1 MNHGP
6 LKSLICTWVI
16 TIGLG
21 ILLAGCATV
30 DPHPF
35 QQYDAAMKEA
45 GDGLDKVLIQ
55 DIDWSRD
62 KYIENVLD
70 GSVNLAHTAIL
81 DRKKPFTV
89 SFPEAGG
96 VIVKPT
102 FYRLQDARVTLL
114 NLNEA
119 TENYINLVGTLAGS
133 DTLNPKTFDA
143 MAKDTDAS
151 VNSIIKKLD
160 AQVPGNAVRLFSVG
174 SVEVARLIIENKRH
188 DALVRVLTE
197 SQASIDDY
205 CLKCLKLLMILDES
219 LATDYSAKAM
229 VLEGNFSKISLEK
242 RAVDPKARSA
252 VEHLLELNND
262 YLALVQA
269 LKSANNVYGALPQ
282 GHRELLKSVQ
292 KQPTEFEAIKSLY
305 EEGKRLKSIYDEQNR
320 TARQLQE
327 DDLS

>member
-1 MNHGP
+1 MNHRP
-6 LKSLICTWVI
+6 LKNWICILVI
-16 TIGLG
+16 TLGLE

-35 QQYDAAMKEA
+35 QQYAAAVKEA
-45 GDGLDKVLIQ
+45 GDGLDKVLAQ

-81 DRKKPFTV
+81 GRKTSFTV
-89 SFPEAGG
+89 SFPETGG
-96 VIVKPT
+96 MTVKPT
-102 FYRLQDARVTLL
+102 FYQLQDARVTLL

-119 TENYINLVGTLAGS
+119 TEKYIKLLGSLAGS

-143 MAKDTDAS
+143 MAKETDAS
-151 VNSIIKKLD
+151 LNSIIKKLD
-160 AQVPGNAVRLFSVG
+160 AQVPGNAVHLFSVG
-174 SVEVARLIIENKRH
+174 SAEIARLIIENKRH
-188 DALVRVLTE
+188 DALVKVLTE

-205 CLKCLKLLMILDES
+205 CHKCLTLLMILDES

-252 VEHLLELNND
+252 VEHLLQLNSD
-262 YLALVQA
+262 YLVLVQA
-269 LKSANNVYGALPQ
+269 LKSAKNIYEALPQ

-292 KQPTEFEAIKSLY
+292 KQPTGFEAIKSLY
-305 EEGKRLKSIYDEQNR
+305 EEGKRLKSIYDELNKP
-320 TARQLQE
+320 TASLTTKG
-327 DDLS
+327 